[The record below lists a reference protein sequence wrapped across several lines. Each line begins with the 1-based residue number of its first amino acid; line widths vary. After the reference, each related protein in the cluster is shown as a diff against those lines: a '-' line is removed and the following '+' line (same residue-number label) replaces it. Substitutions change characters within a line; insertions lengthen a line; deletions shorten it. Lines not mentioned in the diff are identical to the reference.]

1 MFRCFSPAHF
11 GAAKGQLSELKLL
24 AENGGNLWLVNAKGD
39 YPIHDAVNSSRRDLV
54 KWLLSTTPPSTL
66 SGASGGGGDDGD
78 SDFLVNV
85 SNKDGR
91 CLLHIAASTGMYY

>member
-1 MFRCFSPAHF
+1 M
-11 GAAKGQLSELKLL
+11 SELKLL

-54 KWLLSTTPPSTL
+54 KWLLTTPSNDSVTD
-66 SGASGGGGDDGD
+66 GGGGGGETN
-78 SDFLVNV
+78 LVNV

-91 CLLHIAASTGMYY
+91 CLLHIAASTGTREK